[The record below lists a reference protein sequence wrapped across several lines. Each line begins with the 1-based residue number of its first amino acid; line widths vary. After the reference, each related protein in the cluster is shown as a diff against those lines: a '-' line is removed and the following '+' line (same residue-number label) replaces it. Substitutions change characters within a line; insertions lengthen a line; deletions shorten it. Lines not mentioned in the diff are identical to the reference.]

1 MAAITAP
8 WALEA
13 AARIREPH
21 RQVLKATA
29 YPVTGAPFD
38 LDVLQ
43 ATVTLDE
50 SWSPRIQASLSCEV
64 PADKAQLAA
73 LDPRKRVRVKVYAG
87 YQWNSVSEDVQ
98 LLADLHLRNRDI
110 KRPDNTLELRLA
122 SDEALAQD
130 YKRQSWDTQPPTTN
144 LLDFV
149 TYHAN
154 IASIPETIQP
164 VLTDFVTSFGASSLT
179 GVVQEPGKDSWSLLA
194 DAQDRA
200 GCRIYVDGNRRWHIE
215 RLPKLGVTA
224 LNLTIGVD
232 GIITESSATL
242 SREDFKNAVTI
253 KYAWRDGAGNDQVIY
268 GNCFVNSG
276 EFATSAIGFNVY
288 YLERSVPATQAQADA
303 AAKTVLT
310 SVGRR
315 GNSYSIT
322 ALNAFWLT
330 PGSTV
335 TATLPEGDQR
345 KMLVSSVSFNYP
357 SGEMSL
363 KLRQPEDLSTA
374 ATP

>member
-8 WALEA
+8 WEPEA
-13 AARIREPH
+13 AELIRESH
-21 RQVLKATA
+21 SQVFTATA
-29 YPVTGAPFD
+29 YPVSGDPVE
-38 LDVLQ
+38 LDVLN

-50 SWSPRIQASLSCEV
+50 SWSPRIQASLSCSLPDSSV
-64 PADKAQLAA
+64 LDK

-87 YQWNSVSEDVQ
+87 YRWNSVSEDVQ
-98 LLADLHLRNRDI
+98 LLADLHLRNREI
-110 KRPDNTLELRLA
+110 QRPDNTLELRLA

-130 YKRQSWDTQPPTTN
+130 YKRQSWDTQPLTSN

-149 TYHAN
+149 TYHAE
-154 IASIPETIQP
+154 IASIPESIQP
-164 VLTDFVTSFGASSLT
+164 VLTDFPTYYGSSSLT
-179 GVVQEPGKDSWSLLA
+179 GVVQEPGQDSWSLLA

-200 GCRIYVDGNRRWHIE
+200 GVRIYCDGQRRWRIA
-215 RLPKLGVTA
+215 RLPRLGVTA
-224 LNLTIGVD
+224 LNLTIND
-232 GIITESSATL
+232 GGLITGSTGTL

-253 KYAWRDGAGNDQVIY
+253 KYSWRDSGGNEQVVY
-268 GNCFVNSG
+268 GNRFVSSG
-276 EFATSAIGFNVY
+276 EFATGSIGFNVY
-288 YLERSVPATQAQADA
+288 YLERNVPATQAQADA
-303 AAKTVLT
+303 AAKTVLD

-315 GNSYSIT
+315 GNSYSIE
-322 ALNAFWLT
+322 AVNAFWLV

-357 SGEMSL
+357 SGDMSL
-363 KLRQPEDLSTA
+363 KLRQPEDLSTS